1 MSIPYNLS
9 NPNFCFLEGF
19 QTRKCQK
26 ESYTC
31 PHAGCK
37 ANWDKEKNHFICP
50 CHGSKFDKDGNVVKG
65 PATQNLNCN
74 E

>member
-1 MSIPYNLS
+1 MLPDLDESYTT
-9 NPNFCFLEGF
+9 

-50 CHGSKFDKDGNVVKG
+50 CHGSKFDKDGNVVNG
-65 PATQNLNCN
+65 PATQNLNFN